1 MSSTPNGLRFWIQLV
16 SAAGALAIAQSLVS
30 LWATPH
36 GYEWLLFAALAL
48 LTGSF
53 SMKVGTVSASITV
66 SDTFFITT
74 ALLFGPAPATLAN
87 ALGTFVS
94 SWRRKHSAERVAF
107 NTSNSALGMWAGSHV
122 FFWTSGV
129 PPLTHTQVPVG
140 ALVVPLLAFA
150 AVYYV
155 TNSGLIAVAIGLD
168 ARRSPM
174 AVWREHFL
182 WLWANY
188 FAAASV
194 SFCLVLLVYEAGLGA
209 AVVVLPLLVVLHL
222 TLRSSF
228 GRLDDARQHLAH
240 LDRLYLSTVET
251 LAMAIDAK
259 DDVTH
264 SHVRRVQAYALGL
277 ARALGVNDD
286 ETLKAIEAAALL
298 HDTGKLAVPEH
309 ILNKPGKLNEVEFE
323 QMKRHVDV
331 GADILSLVEFP
342 YPVVPIVRCHHENWD
357 GTGYPRGVVGTDIP
371 IGARILSVVDCFDA
385 LTSDRPYRSAL
396 SVEQAFDVLRA
407 RRGTMYEPLVVDTF
421 MRVHRELAE
430 QMSAF
435 ETHDALRQITRSAAA
450 APAPPAPVAVTSGGV
465 SDDVLAFVSLARLA
479 AGDASMSDTLALAS
493 TLMSDLAPGATIA
506 WYMIDDQTGCL
517 ALRHAAGPA
526 ASQVS
531 GTVLRIGEGVSGWVA
546 AQRQVIVNSQASL
559 DLGRRAHGGL
569 ALEQALSVPLITRE
583 SLVGTVTLYSAATF
597 SESQIRLLQ
606 VIAPHLAQVIWTAS
620 REHAAVHTSQS
631 RHASGAD
638 VRVVASSEHSRS
650 LH

>member
-1 MSSTPNGLRFWIQLV
+1 
-16 SAAGALAIAQSLVS
+16 
-30 LWATPH
+30 
-36 GYEWLLFAALAL
+36 
-48 LTGSF
+48 
-53 SMKVGTVSASITV
+53 
-66 SDTFFITT
+66 
-74 ALLFGPAPATLAN
+74 
-87 ALGTFVS
+87 
-94 SWRRKHSAERVAF
+94 
-107 NTSNSALGMWAGSHV
+107 
-122 FFWTSGV
+122 
-129 PPLTHTQVPVG
+129 
-140 ALVVPLLAFA
+140 
-150 AVYYV
+150 
-155 TNSGLIAVAIGLD
+155 
-168 ARRSPM
+168 
-174 AVWREHFL
+174 
-182 WLWANY
+182 
-188 FAAASV
+188 
-194 SFCLVLLVYEAGLGA
+194 
-209 AVVVLPLLVVLHL
+209 
-222 TLRSSF
+222 
-228 GRLDDARQHLAH
+228 
-240 LDRLYLSTVET
+240 
-251 LAMAIDAK
+251 
-259 DDVTH
+259 
-264 SHVRRVQAYALGL
+264 
-277 ARALGVNDD
+277 
-286 ETLKAIEAAALL
+286 
-298 HDTGKLAVPEH
+298 
-309 ILNKPGKLNEVEFE
+309 
-323 QMKRHVDV
+323 
-331 GADILSLVEFP
+331 
-342 YPVVPIVRCHHENWD
+342 
-357 GTGYPRGVVGTDIP
+357 VVGTDIP

-569 ALEQALSVPLITRE
+569 PLEQALSVPLITRE

-597 SESQIRLLQ
+597 SESQSRLLQ